1 MKKKLLSILLAAVM
15 VCSMLSV
22 MTFTA
27 SAASKKIVYRS
38 KTPTVSAEDI
48 HKQIALMNN
57 EETLD
62 VYCDTIVFSDDSDQ
76 IDIANSKRNLT
87 INFHNIEF
95 VNDANDP
102 LTDSFFEINGYA
114 IILNFDNCKF
124 TTMVNGKS
132 VIDWY
137 GSAIY
142 VDGGGCRIDGRG
154 TTVFDGCGTT
164 KDGGGAIYVSDD
176 APDCRIQSCI
186 FRNCHIANEYTKW
199 PSKEGRGAYIFVE
212 QIRCRISGCY
222 FDVSNWE
229 SPNFNVHSC
238 VFSTIDG
245 SDSDKTWVDCCGPN
259 KVDIPAMVDKVGMYK
274 FRGCLVGSQKEPNL
288 TPDPLSAKIEEGDYI
303 IYTKLD
309 TAMPVVIEGGSSS
322 AGIGGKHAI
331 LWRNGDGKVFT
342 ITKNAQTGTY
352 ILKNKAT
359 GLVLAVSGAS
369 KNDHTPVVQ
378 WQYSAGSADHHWV
391 FDDAGNGSYYIRTM
405 GSHYMTLKDSGV
417 YNGAAIE
424 TNCFNGEAN
433 QMFKLVKADANG
445 NPIYNDTGSTL
456 SEGNIWIIAIV
467 AAVVVIG
474 VAALIIVM
482 KKKKPATANGAPAQN
497 KDDEDDE

>member
-1 MKKKLLSILLAAVM
+1 MKKRIFSLILAVM
-15 VCSMLSV
+15 MVSSIMSLMVVSV
-22 MTFTA
+22 

-48 HKQIALMNN
+48 HKQIARMNN

-76 IDIANSKRNLT
+76 IDIATSKRFLT
-87 INFHNIEF
+87 INFHNVEF

-114 IILNFDNCKF
+114 ITLNFDNCKI

-142 VDGGGCRIDGRG
+142 VDGHACTIDGRG
-154 TTVFDGCGTT
+154 TTEFDGCGTT
-164 KDGGGAIYVSDD
+164 KDGGGAIYVSSC
-176 APDCRIQSCI
+176 AADCHIRNCI
-186 FRNCHIANEYTKW
+186 FRNGHIDNEYPLQ
-199 PSKEGRGAYIFVE
+199 PSKHGRGAYIFVT
-212 QIRCRISGCY
+212 QIRCRISYCY
-222 FDVSNWE
+222 FDVSNWKT
-229 SPNFNVHSC
+229 PNFHVHSC
-238 VFSTIDG
+238 VFST
-245 SDSDKTWVDCCGPN
+245 VDEETKGYNTQVINCGPN
-259 KVDIPAMVDKVGMYK
+259 KVDIADPVDKSGMYK
-274 FRGCLVGSQKEPNL
+274 FRGCEVAEGDPNL
-288 TPDPLSAKIEEGDYI
+288 TPTPLSAQIEEGDYI

-331 LWRNGDGKVFT
+331 LWRNGDAKVFT
-342 ITKNAQTGTY
+342 ITKNAKTGTY

-378 WQYSAGSADHHWV
+378 WFYSAGSADHHWV

-405 GSHYMTLKDSGV
+405 GSHYMTLKDSAV
-417 YNGAAIE
+417 TNGAAIE
-424 TNCFNGEAN
+424 INCFNGETN

-456 SEGNIWIIAIV
+456 SQGNIWIIV
-467 AAVVVIG
+467 AVAVVVIVG
-474 VAALIIVM
+474 VAALVIVK
-482 KKKKPATANGAPAQN
+482 KKKKPALADGVAVEN
-497 KDDEDDE
+497 EDNE